1 MPLDSKQI
9 ITNAGGCTLPT
20 YEYACAACGNR
31 YEKREGFD
39 AKPRQKCPKCG
50 KMAQRLLSTPA
61 VVFKGSGFYKTD
73 SRGSSSGES
82 SSGESSS
89 GASSSDKET
98 STPSATPAASSD
110 GHGHSHGPGGHSHDA
125 PATAAKSS
133 DTAAT
138 PAKTTTTE
146 KPAAK

>member
-1 MPLDSKQI
+1 M
-9 ITNAGGCTLPT
+9 PT

-73 SRGSSSGES
+73 SRGSSSSES
-82 SSGESSS
+82 SSPSESSS
-89 GASSSDKET
+89 ETSESASS
-98 STPSATPAASSD
+98 PTPAAPKD
-110 GHGHSHGPGGHSHDA
+110 GHGHSHGPGGHSHDTPT
-125 PATAAKSS
+125 PATKADDASK
-133 DTAAT
+133 T
-138 PAKTTTTE
+138 PAKSVTTD

>member
-1 MPLDSKQI
+1 M
-9 ITNAGGCTLPT
+9 PT

-73 SRGSSSGES
+73 SRGASSSES
-82 SSGESSS
+82 SSGD
-89 GASSSDKET
+89 AASDKPA
-98 STPSATPAASSD
+98 STPSETPAAAT
-110 GHGHSHGPGGHSHDA
+110 GGAGHSHGPGGHSHDTPA
-125 PATAAKSS
+125 PAAKADDASK
-133 DTAAT
+133 T
-138 PAKTTTTE
+138 PAKTSTTE
-146 KPAAK
+146 KPSAK

>member
-1 MPLDSKQI
+1 M
-9 ITNAGGCTLPT
+9 PT

-31 YEKREGFD
+31 YEKREGFE

-73 SRGSSSGES
+73 SRGSASGEPSSGDS

-89 GASSSDKET
+89 DKPA
-98 STPSATPAASSD
+98 STPSATPAAATD
-110 GHGHSHGPGGHSHDA
+110 RAGHTHGPGGHSHDTPA
-125 PATAAKSS
+125 PAAKAA
-133 DTAAT
+133 DTAT
-138 PAKTTTTE
+138 TKTTTTSE
-146 KPAAK
+146 KPSAK

>member
-1 MPLDSKQI
+1 
-9 ITNAGGCTLPT
+9 LPT

-73 SRGSSSGES
+73 SRGSSGS
-82 SSGESSS
+82 SSSES
-89 GASSSDKET
+89 GD
-98 STPSATPAASSD
+98 STPAATPAAPAG
-110 GHGHSHGPGGHSHDA
+110 GHGHSHGPGGHTHD
-125 PATAAKSS
+125 
-133 DTAAT
+133 T
-138 PAKTTTTE
+138 PAPTPKPDTTTTTSE
-146 KPAAK
+146 PAATT